1 MKKVLFFIVRRTS
14 GNSSLF
20 YVGKLNVVKSPRDNL
35 LQHILITN
43 PIIVFDPVD
52 TLDVQKS
59 ESIVVLLTEKNIFQ
73 LQHTDPYLP

>member
-1 MKKVLFFIVRRTS
+1 MWS
-14 GNSSLF
+14 NP
-20 YVGKLNVVKSPRDNL
+20 PRDNL

-43 PIIVFDPVD
+43 PIIVFDLVD